1 MFEGILRRASEPF
14 NESRYGTLELQKR
27 LPQGG
32 WVELGLPDLN
42 TLRISG
48 ADHDYFLI
56 YLINVVLTSILHCC
70 FTRYRS
76 CIKK

>member
-1 MFEGILRRASEPF
+1 VFEGILRRTREPF
-14 NESRYGTLELQKR
+14 DESALWNLELQKR

-48 ADHDYFLI
+48 SDHDYFLI
-56 YLINVVLTSILHCC
+56 YLINVVLIPILPA
-70 FTRYRS
+70 
-76 CIKK
+76 K